1 MKAIFNWRYYVV
13 SALLAIAIIS
23 VARAAGEP
31 SEPISETQ
39 WFQQITFSLSIAAL
53 SIYALVR
60 LVRKWTHDNKI
71 PELTNPKIK

>member
-31 SEPISETQ
+31 SEPISEAQ
-39 WFQQITFSLSIAAL
+39 WFQQAALSLSIAAL
-53 SIYALVR
+53 NIYALVR
-60 LVRKWTHDNKI
+60 LVRKWTRGNKI